1 MEKKPA
7 RSMADTDPRFK
18 LLQEVCKSQSVDELE
33 KFIES
38 QFPDGLDSKRHRP
51 KDKKSMF
58 YPDGAYI
65 GFNLNRYIYSDEL
78 AAFCHAIRDTLLGRR
93 GTSYWSDFKPNVK
106 GGFEYEGEMTW
117 EVWTG

>member
-1 MEKKPA
+1 MKKETA
-7 RSMADTDPRFK
+7 RSTADTDPRFT
-18 LLQEVCKSQSVDELE
+18 LLKEACTSIDDLD
-33 KFIES
+33 KFIDS
-38 QFPDGLDSKRHRP
+38 QFPDGLESKRHRP

-78 AAFCHAIRDTLLGRR
+78 AAFCHSIRDTLLGRR

-106 GGFEYEGEMTW
+106 DGFEYEGEMTW